1 VLNVR
6 RKRPN
11 EMGHVRV
18 EEMNESEPI
27 EDMSKVIRSY
37 RNREW
42 LLSLERVGDETCVN
56 APAGTG
62 I

>member
-6 RKRPN
+6 RKGPT
-11 EMGHVRV
+11 MGQVRV
-18 EEMNESEPI
+18 KEMNESEPI

-37 RNREW
+37 QNREC
-42 LLSLERVGDETCVN
+42 LLSLDKGGDVTCVN
-56 APAGTG
+56 APSVTG

>member
-1 VLNVR
+1 
-6 RKRPN
+6 
-11 EMGHVRV
+11 MGHVRV

-37 RNREW
+37 RNREC
-42 LLSLERVGDETCVN
+42 LLSLDKVGDVTCVN
-56 APAGTG
+56 APAVIG